1 MMCVAQTL
9 VWRSFRNGFHSGA
22 DGWDGDRFWENMKNV
37 SLQTTSCLSE
47 SLIGQC
53 ESFHP
58 SPEFRH
64 DQESHGYNG
73 PIHTQPHELAPI
85 SQNLFESLESFGIPR
100 MMTCSRRYHQ
110 SWLRQHCPTVHQ
122 GLRSNAT
129 AYLAKKRRN
138 LTVICRSTVL
148 RILVRRQKAGLR
160 TYGVEIQDEIGGGV
174 RTIKA
179 NEEVVLCWLLQ

>member
-1 MMCVAQTL
+1 
-9 VWRSFRNGFHSGA
+9 
-22 DGWDGDRFWENMKNV
+22 MKNV

-100 MMTCSRRYHQ
+100 DDDMFSKGITSHGCGNTVR
-110 SWLRQHCPTVHQ
+110 TVHQ

-179 NEEVVLCWLLQ
+179 NEEVVLSAGCYNSPHVCFLLSPNLWSILAQLMLAI